1 MIWWSYEYGR
11 HVLLL
16 PHSSSWKT
24 HHLLRTSSDKT
35 KAGAANRSNRRD
47 DTSAAY
53 GNTLCLCPRKART
66 CTKAYRSPT
75 IWKKTGG
82 ANVHHD
88 RRIEVENNMYSTWR
102 RNLPLTT
109 PFSSPQRCSGG
120 RSPRC
125 LIFAGEEEQ
134 IQAKCLWTN
143 GWSLGARG

>member
-1 MIWWSYEYGR
+1 MAGTSCCCPIHLHGR
-11 HVLLL
+11 HII
-16 PHSSSWKT
+16 SSEQAA
-24 HHLLRTSSDKT
+24 T
-35 KAGAANRSNRRD
+35 KQRPGRQIDQIEEMIHPRLTAI
-47 DTSAAY
+47 
-53 GNTLCLCPRKART
+53 LCLCPRKART

-88 RRIEVENNMYSTWR
+88 RRIEVENNTYSTWR

-134 IQAKCLWTN
+134 IQAKCL
-143 GWSLGARG
+143 